1 MNTATHTNTAT
12 PVPHGSMEVSEY
24 IQSTIQCLVRT
35 GGTDT
40 AETEQIA
47 ITTLA
52 DLCRLKI
59 VQAREHWIGYA
70 AKYAAS
76 LIH

>member
-1 MNTATHTNTAT
+1 
-12 PVPHGSMEVSEY
+12 MEVSEY

-52 DLCRLKI
+52 DLCRLK
-59 VQAREHWIGYA
+59 VGQAREHWIGYA